1 MFCFFLGNNEMYRLL
16 FMILLPIPT
25 KRVLKR
31 THGMKLQLC
40 CDLTIQEKESY

>member
-1 MFCFFLGNNEMYRLL
+1 MM
-16 FMILLPIPT
+16 LLPIPT

-40 CDLTIQEKESY
+40 CDLTIQEKKSY

>member
-1 MFCFFLGNNEMYRLL
+1 MM
-16 FMILLPIPT
+16 LLPIPT

-40 CDLTIQEKESY
+40 CDLTIQEKKIILTYMQSSVIENYIG